1 VKYLIDSDWVADY
14 LHGRQPAFNLF
25 DRLADEGVAISVIT
39 LGEIYEGIYYGTDP
53 TGYEIGF
60 QQLLRSLTIVDVD
73 SAVAQ
78 RYAMLRGHLRQRGLL
93 VPQPDIL
100 IAATAVEFDLALV
113 TRNIRH
119 FLRMPG
125 LRLYEQA
132 ER

>member
-14 LHGRQPAFNLF
+14 LNGRQPAFNLF

-53 TGYEIGF
+53 TGNEIGF

-73 SAVAQ
+73 SAVAR